1 MSKPQNLKVLYYKT
15 NFLANFLAHVFC
27 CSANQRQFFHV
38 SWFPSSV
45 VCHVMARVQQVQL
58 LLIAD
63 LHPPVDG
70 GSSSESIIV
79 GASNLSQ

>member
-1 MSKPQNLKVLYYKT
+1 
-15 NFLANFLAHVFC
+15 
-27 CSANQRQFFHV
+27 
-38 SWFPSSV
+38 
-45 VCHVMARVQQVQL
+45 MARVQQVQL